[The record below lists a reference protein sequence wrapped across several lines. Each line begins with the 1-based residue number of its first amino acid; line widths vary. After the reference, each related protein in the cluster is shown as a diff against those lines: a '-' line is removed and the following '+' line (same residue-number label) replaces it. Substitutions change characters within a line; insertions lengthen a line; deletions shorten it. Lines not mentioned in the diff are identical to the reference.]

1 VEATKRLTIAPE
13 HHDGFFDHNQ
23 SEVVLAHLMSYAR
36 YDHGQLRLF
45 EIVKLMGVCFL
56 GDFESLL
63 ESSQRALAVGFDGTV
78 HVEAR

>member
-1 VEATKRLTIAPE
+1 
-13 HHDGFFDHNQ
+13 
-23 SEVVLAHLMSYAR
+23 
-36 YDHGQLRLF
+36 
-45 EIVKLMGVCFL
+45 MGVCFL